1 MATDQFV
8 KDLATGSYDLVVL
21 DILRDRPAYGYEIVR
36 RVFEQSRR
44 TVRWRQTT
52 VSRVLR
58 HLETQ
63 GFVVSQWRK
72 AGKCRERKYYRL
84 TVRGQR
90 AWRTRRDQWHSFS
103 TLLNALLNARPHA
116 SASRNRRDRR

>member
-1 MATDQFV
+1 MATDQFS

-21 DILRDRPAYGYEIVR
+21 DILRNKPAYGYEIVR
-36 RVFEQSRR
+36 RVFEQSRH
-44 TVRWRQTT
+44 TVLWRQTT

-72 AGKCRERKYYRL
+72 AGRRRERKYYRL
-84 TVRGQR
+84 TVRGHR
-90 AWRTRRDQWHSFS
+90 AWRTRRDQWRRFS
-103 TLLNALLNARPHA
+103 TLLNTLLAL
-116 SASRNRRDRR
+116 